1 MSNTKARGKLTG
13 VRLRD
18 EERRILEKFKAQY
31 GLSYTDAVRFA
42 LRRLDEEESMIKKFL
57 IDLKN
62 EAKKEGSSQR

>member
-1 MSNTKARGKLTG
+1 VKARGKLTG

-18 EERRILEKFKAQY
+18 EERRILEKFRQQY

-62 EAKKEGSSQR
+62 EAKKEGSSLR